1 MDILINCLWILIGL
15 VGLGYSADKFVYG
28 ASNISLNVGI
38 PSIIVGV
45 IIVGI
50 GTSAPEILVS
60 ANAALDG
67 KSELALGNAIGSN
80 IANIAFII
88 GVTALIIP
96 IVVAKQLIKK
106 EFAMMIGVT
115 LLGAFLISDGMLSR
129 FDALMMLG
137 ALIFIMYFMVS
148 SARAEKDK
156 PTEVSDKPEISLKKS
171 ILITILG
178 MGFLVAFS
186 KLLVFGAVNVATAFG
201 VSELVIGLTIIAI
214 GTSLPELAASL
225 AAARKGCP
233 DLAIGNVLGSN
244 IFNILAVI
252 GIASFISPFEV
263 SQDVL
268 SRDLPLLILLSF
280 AFILVAFS
288 PKGDGKINRF
298 EGFSFLTIFIAYM
311 VVLIGESL
319 GWFNFTEFLFS

>member
-1 MDILINCLWILIGL
+1 MNIKIKIRKG
-15 VGLGYSADKFVYG
+15 DKV
-28 ASNISLNVGI
+28 
-38 PSIIVGV
+38 IVTV
-45 IIVGI
+45 
-50 GTSAPEILVS
+50 
-60 ANAALDG
+60 G
-67 KSELALGNAIGSN
+67 KSKGTIGEVLKVLPNENKALVRGANMVKRHTKPSQNSAGGIIEKEAMIN

-129 FDALMMLG
+129 FDALMMFG

-171 ILITILG
+171 ILITVLG

>member
-15 VGLGYSADKFVYG
+15 IGLGYSADKFVYG
-28 ASNISLNVGI
+28 ASNISLNIGI

-88 GVTALIIP
+88 GITALIIP

-129 FDALMMLG
+129 FDALIMFG

-148 SARAEKDK
+148 SAKAEKDK
-156 PTEVSDKPEISLKKS
+156 PTEVSKKPEIPLKKS
-171 ILITILG
+171 ILITLLG

-298 EGFSFLTIFIAYM
+298 EGFSFLTIFITYM
-311 VVLIGESL
+311 VALIGESL

>member
-1 MDILINCLWILIGL
+1 MDLFINSIWIIIGLIGL
-15 VGLGYSADKFVYG
+15 GISADKFVYG

-45 IIVGI
+45 IVVGI

-60 ANAALDG
+60 ANAALDD

-88 GVTALIIP
+88 GVTALIVP

-115 LLGAFLISDGMLSR
+115 LLGAALIQDGMLSR
-129 FDALMMLG
+129 FDALIMLG
-137 ALIFIMYFMVS
+137 SLVFIMYFMVS
-148 SARAEKDK
+148 QARNEKNN
-156 PTEVSDKPEISLKKS
+156 PTQKSEEPDCSLSKS
-171 ILITILG
+171 IFITVIG
-178 MGFLVAFS
+178 MAFLVGFS

-233 DLAIGNVLGSN
+233 DLAIGNILGSN

-252 GIASFISPFEV
+252 GIASVISPFEV
-263 SQDVL
+263 SEDVL
-268 SRDLPLLILLSF
+268 RRDLPLLLFLSF
-280 AFILVAFS
+280 AFIIVAFS

-298 EGFSFLTIFIAYM
+298 EGFSFLTIFVTYM
-311 VVLIGESL
+311 FALIGESL
-319 GWFNFTEFLFS
+319 GWFNLTEFLFA